1 MSLSGVSCAQK
12 LCPARCSHCTKDT
25 TAVISSVGKWA
36 VLSAVIF
43 DWGRVHTA
51 AVISVSSELYDNQVL
66 SYKPGF
72 SSADMTQWYKRVM
85 TPPF

>member
-1 MSLSGVSCAQK
+1 MRTEAMC
-12 LCPARCSHCTKDT
+12 CPLFTLYEGYNGSNF
-25 TAVISSVGKWA
+25 SSVGKWA

-66 SYKPGF
+66 SINR
-72 SSADMTQWYKRVM
+72 ALVLQT
-85 TPPF
+85 